1 MLIIGLSSIRAVSER
16 EQLLLLLIFYSY
28 LRAPFKIQT
37 DEISLGRT
45 GLVVAIIGNT
55 WHISAGVADHPF
67 SPACICAFLEELQIA
82 V

>member
-1 MLIIGLSSIRAVSER
+1 M
-16 EQLLLLLIFYSY
+16 LLLIFYSY

-37 DEISLGRT
+37 DEISISRT
-45 GLVVAIIGNT
+45 WFVVVDIGNT